1 MIVSWQ
7 RSTGL
12 RHILTD
18 IILSSLLLL
27 ALPMTVSAQV
37 RGRVISASDGE
48 PLPGATILLESA
60 TRKHLAY
67 CIAGSDGQ
75 FSFKSTPDGA
85 TQISVSLMSYATE
98 RIPLEGVSFPLT
110 IRLREEA
117 FQLKEVAVQ
126 AKSIIA
132 DGDTVTYLV
141 SSFSQKSD
149 RNIGDVLKRMPGL
162 QVESSGKVLYQGK
175 EINRFYI
182 EGQDLLGSKYGVA
195 TKGVSPDDIGAVE
208 VMENHQP
215 MQVLQGISLSDQAAL
230 NLKLKEGRKSA
241 WLIHGSAGGGYMRS
255 PRQGLWQGDLFAL
268 RAAATTQTLL
278 SLKGNNTGVDFS
290 EEQMEFGLA
299 PRATALHS
307 PLELSLLPAVS
318 LLPKRTLLNKGGIA
332 SVNHLWSVTPTL
344 QARLMGD
351 YLEDHRVASGEVR
364 TTYLSPTGD
373 REFIE
378 RRDDR
383 STHRMLRGRLVLE
396 ANQPAYYLSNTA
408 RVQLDKERPDLH
420 TSGTFTNRQ
429 VGELSDLYLSN
440 DLQCIR
446 RIAGDHLLFLRS
458 RNEWETLPSRLLLTS
473 GRGEGVEQIR
483 DRALAT
489 DETLSYDYL
498 LGQVFIGV
506 EGGVRGL
513 FRRLESEGSGVLPV
527 EITAAQRLD
536 MVAVSLSP
544 KLKWHRQSTEI
555 TLGLP
560 LEYSHYSF
568 GSARPSIHYI
578 LLSPSLSLTMRPLYG
593 LSLSL
598 RAGGGRS
605 PIVPGDLF
613 QGQWMT
619 DYRTVSSGYEELL
632 LKPSYRVSASASYR
646 DLSRG
651 LFSHLMIM
659 HHGSESPYKTRRE
672 LEDSGLIR
680 LYNDRERSR
689 MRSTMVSG
697 RVNLAI
703 GAIHGGGSLATVYS
717 HTESEAVA
725 EEVAVRYGTDLLTIK
740 GMLNSNITSRLFLLY
755 EMSYNG
761 NRLSLPMADRKPTR
775 LYGMTHALEATYT
788 PVDPL
793 TMTLRGEYYRSRIT
807 SDLTK
812 QMVMLDLDLTWS
824 ISRRIELEAGLH
836 NLLNNDRWDYTT
848 YGLLTRQT
856 VSRQLRGRSLL
867 LTLRLK

>member
-1 MIVSWQ
+1 M
-7 RSTGL
+7 RPL
-12 RHILTD
+12 LTD
-18 IILSSLLLL
+18 LTLLILLLVM
-27 ALPMTVSAQV
+27 PMAASGQVS
-37 RGRVISASDGE
+37 GRVISDSDSE
-48 PLPGATILLESA
+48 PLPGATVLLVSA
-60 TRKHLAY
+60 SGKHLAY
-67 CIAGSDGQ
+67 CISGSEGQ
-75 FSFKSTPDGA
+75 FSFKSTPNGA

-98 RIPLEGVSFPLT
+98 QIPLRGASFPLT

-141 SSFSQKSD
+141 SAFAQKSD
-149 RNIGDVLKRMPGL
+149 RSIGDVLKRMPGL

-255 PRQGLWQGDLFAL
+255 PLQGLWQGDVFAL
-268 RAAATTQTLL
+268 RASAATQTLL
-278 SLKGNNTGVDFS
+278 SLKGNNTGLDFS
-290 EEQMEFGLA
+290 EEQMEFGLS
-299 PRATALHS
+299 PRATALHT
-307 PLELSLLPAVS
+307 PLELNLLPAVS
-318 LLPKRTLLNKGGIA
+318 LLPKRTLLNQGGIT
-332 SVNHLWSVTPTL
+332 SVNHMWSVTPTL
-344 QARLMGD
+344 QARVMGD
-351 YLEDHRVASGEVR
+351 YLEDHRTASGEVR

-373 REFIE
+373 RELVE

-396 ANQPAYYLSNTA
+396 ANQPSYYLSNTA

-429 VGELSDLYLSN
+429 VGEVSDLYLSN
-440 DLQCIR
+440 DLRCIR
-446 RIAGDHLLFLRS
+446 RISGDHLLFLQS
-458 RNEWETLPSRLLLTS
+458 QNEWESLPSQLHLMS
-473 GRGEGVEQIR
+473 GGEEGTELIR

-489 DETLSYDYL
+489 KESLSYDYL
-498 LGQVFIGV
+498 LGQVYIGV
-506 EGGVRGL
+506 EAGVRGL
-513 FRRLESEGSGVLPV
+513 FRRLESEGAGALPV
-527 EITAAQRLD
+527 DITAAQRLD
-536 MVAVSLSP
+536 LMAVSLSP
-544 KLKWHRQSTEI
+544 KLKWHRQTTEV

-560 LEYSHYSF
+560 LEYSHYAF
-568 GSARPSIHYI
+568 VPARPSIRYV
-578 LLSPSLSLTMRPLYG
+578 LLSPSLSLTTRPLYG

-613 QGQWMT
+613 EGQWMT
-619 DYRTVSSGYEELL
+619 DYRTVSTGYEEMV
-632 LKPSYRVSASASYR
+632 LKPSYRISASASYR

-651 LFSHLMIM
+651 LFSHLMIL
-659 HHGSESPYKTRRE
+659 HHGGESPYKTRRV
-672 LEDSGLIR
+672 LEDGGLIR
-680 LYNDRERSR
+680 LYNDKEHSR

-703 GAIHGGGSLATVYS
+703 GAIHGGGSLMTVYS
-717 HTESEAVA
+717 HTTREAIA
-725 EEVAVRYGTDLLTIK
+725 EEVPIRFGTNLLTVK

-755 EMSYNG
+755 EMSYSG
-761 NRLSLPMADRKPTR
+761 SRLSLPVGDRKPTR

-788 PVDPL
+788 PADPL

-812 QMVMLDLDLTWS
+812 QMVMMDLDLTWS
-824 ISRRIELEAGLH
+824 VSRRIELEAGLH

-867 LTLRLK
+867 LTLRVK

>member
-1 MIVSWQ
+1 M
-7 RSTGL
+7 RPL
-12 RHILTD
+12 LTD
-18 IILSSLLLL
+18 LTLLILLLVM
-27 ALPMTVSAQV
+27 PMAASGQVS
-37 RGRVISASDGE
+37 GRVISDSDSE
-48 PLPGATILLESA
+48 PLPGATVLLVSA
-60 TRKHLAY
+60 SGKHLAY
-67 CIAGSDGQ
+67 CISGSEGQ
-75 FSFKSTPDGA
+75 FFFKSTPSGA

-98 RIPLEGVSFPLT
+98 QIPLRGASFPLT
-110 IRLREEA
+110 IRLREEV

-141 SSFSQKSD
+141 SAFAQKSD
-149 RNIGDVLKRMPGL
+149 RSIGDVLKRMPGL

-255 PRQGLWQGDLFAL
+255 PRQGLWQGDVFAL
-268 RAAATTQTLL
+268 RASAATQTLL
-278 SLKGNNTGVDFS
+278 SLKGNNTGLDFS

-299 PRATALHS
+299 PRATALHT

-318 LLPKRTLLNKGGIA
+318 LLPKRTLLNQGGIN
-332 SVNHLWSVTPTL
+332 SVNHMWSVTPTL
-344 QARLMGD
+344 QARVMGD
-351 YLEDHRVASGEVR
+351 YLEDHRTASGEVR

-373 REFIE
+373 RELVE

-396 ANQPAYYLSNTA
+396 ANQPSYYLSNTA

-429 VGELSDLYLSN
+429 VGEVSDLYLSN
-440 DLQCIR
+440 DLRCIR
-446 RIAGDHLLFLRS
+446 RISGDHLLFLQS
-458 RNEWETLPSRLLLTS
+458 QNEWESLPSQLHLMS
-473 GRGEGVEQIR
+473 GGEEGTELIR

-489 DETLSYDYL
+489 KESLSYDYL
-498 LGQVFIGV
+498 LGQVYIGV
-506 EGGVRGL
+506 EAGVRGL
-513 FRRLESEGSGVLPV
+513 FRRLESEGAGALPV
-527 EITAAQRLD
+527 DITAAQRLD
-536 MVAVSLSP
+536 LMAVSLSP
-544 KLKWHRQSTEI
+544 KLKWHRQTTEV

-560 LEYSHYSF
+560 LEYSHYAF
-568 GSARPSIHYI
+568 GPARPSIQYV
-578 LLSPSLSLTMRPLYG
+578 LLSPSLSLTTRPLYG

-598 RAGGGRS
+598 RVGGGRS

-613 QGQWMT
+613 EGQWMT
-619 DYRTVSSGYEELL
+619 DYRTVSTGYEEMV
-632 LKPSYRVSASASYR
+632 LKPSYRISASASYR
-646 DLSRG
+646 DLSKG
-651 LFSHLMIM
+651 LFSHLMIL
-659 HHGSESPYKTRRE
+659 HHGGESPYKTRRV
-672 LEDSGLIR
+672 LEDGGLIR
-680 LYNDRERSR
+680 LYNDKERSR
-689 MRSTMVSG
+689 MRSTMMSG

-703 GAIHGGGSLATVYS
+703 GAIHGGGSLITVYS
-717 HTESEAVA
+717 HTTREAIA
-725 EEVAVRYGTDLLTIK
+725 EEVPIRFGTDLLTVK

-755 EMSYNG
+755 EMSYSG
-761 NRLSLPMADRKPTR
+761 SRLSLPVEDRKPTR

-788 PVDPL
+788 PADPL

-812 QMVMLDLDLTWS
+812 QMVMMDLDLTWS
-824 ISRRIELEAGLH
+824 VSRRIELEAGLH

-867 LTLRLK
+867 LTLRVK

>member
-1 MIVSWQ
+1 M
-7 RSTGL
+7 RPL
-12 RHILTD
+12 LTD
-18 IILSSLLLL
+18 LTLLILLLVM
-27 ALPMTVSAQV
+27 PMAASGQVS
-37 RGRVISASDGE
+37 GRVISDSDSE
-48 PLPGATILLESA
+48 PLPGATVLLVSA
-60 TRKHLAY
+60 SGKHLAY
-67 CIAGSDGQ
+67 CISGSEGQ
-75 FSFKSTPDGA
+75 FSFKSTPNGA

-98 RIPLEGVSFPLT
+98 QIPLRGASFPLT

-141 SSFSQKSD
+141 SAFAQKSD
-149 RNIGDVLKRMPGL
+149 RSIGDVLKRMPGL

-255 PRQGLWQGDLFAL
+255 PLQGLWQGDVFAL
-268 RAAATTQTLL
+268 RASAATQTLL
-278 SLKGNNTGVDFS
+278 SLKGNNTGLDFS
-290 EEQMEFGLA
+290 EEQMEFGLS
-299 PRATALHS
+299 PRATALHT

-318 LLPKRTLLNKGGIA
+318 LLPKRTLLNQGGIT
-332 SVNHLWSVTPTL
+332 SVNHMWSVTPTL
-344 QARLMGD
+344 QARVMGD
-351 YLEDHRVASGEVR
+351 YLEDHRTASGEVR

-373 REFIE
+373 RELVE

-396 ANQPAYYLSNTA
+396 ANQPSYYLSNTA

-429 VGELSDLYLSN
+429 VGEVSDLYLSN
-440 DLQCIR
+440 DLRCIR
-446 RIAGDHLLFLRS
+446 RISGDHLLFLQS
-458 RNEWETLPSRLLLTS
+458 QNEWESLPSQLHLMS
-473 GRGEGVEQIR
+473 GGEEGTELIR

-489 DETLSYDYL
+489 KESLSYDYL
-498 LGQVFIGV
+498 LGQVYIGV
-506 EGGVRGL
+506 EAGVRGL
-513 FRRLESEGSGVLPV
+513 FRRLESEGAGALPV
-527 EITAAQRLD
+527 DITAAQRLD
-536 MVAVSLSP
+536 LMAVSLSP
-544 KLKWHRQSTEI
+544 KLKWHRQTTEV

-560 LEYSHYSF
+560 LEYSHYAF
-568 GSARPSIHYI
+568 GPARPSIRYV
-578 LLSPSLSLTMRPLYG
+578 LLSPSLSLTTRPLYG

-613 QGQWMT
+613 EGQWMT
-619 DYRTVSSGYEELL
+619 DYRTVSTGYEEMV
-632 LKPSYRVSASASYR
+632 LKPSYRISASASYR

-651 LFSHLMIM
+651 LFSHLMIL
-659 HHGSESPYKTRRE
+659 HHGGESPYKTRRV
-672 LEDSGLIR
+672 LEDGGLIR
-680 LYNDRERSR
+680 LYNDKEHSR

-703 GAIHGGGSLATVYS
+703 GAIHGGGSLMTVYS
-717 HTESEAVA
+717 HTTREAIA
-725 EEVAVRYGTDLLTIK
+725 EEVPIRFGTNLLTVK

-755 EMSYNG
+755 EMSYSG
-761 NRLSLPMADRKPTR
+761 SRLSLPVGDRKPTR

-788 PVDPL
+788 PADPL

-812 QMVMLDLDLTWS
+812 QMVMMDLDLTWS
-824 ISRRIELEAGLH
+824 VSRRIELEAGLH

-867 LTLRLK
+867 LTLRVK

>member
-1 MIVSWQ
+1 M
-7 RSTGL
+7 RSL
-12 RHILTD
+12 LTD

-27 ALPMTVSAQV
+27 VLPMTVSAQV

-48 PLPGATILLESA
+48 PLPGATILLENAS
-60 TRKHLAY
+60 RKHLAY

-255 PRQGLWQGDLFAL
+255 PRQGLWQGDVFAL
-268 RAAATTQTLL
+268 RASAATQTLL
-278 SLKGNNTGVDFS
+278 SLKGNNTGLDFS

-299 PRATALHS
+299 PRATALHT

-318 LLPKRTLLNKGGIA
+318 LLPKRTLLNQGGIN
-332 SVNHLWSVTPTL
+332 SVNHMWSVTPTL
-344 QARLMGD
+344 QARVMGD
-351 YLEDHRVASGEVR
+351 YLEDHRTASGEVR

-373 REFIE
+373 RELVE

-396 ANQPAYYLSNTA
+396 ANQPSYYLSNTA

-429 VGELSDLYLSN
+429 VGEVSDLYLSN
-440 DLQCIR
+440 DLRCIR
-446 RIAGDHLLFLRS
+446 RISGDHLLFLQS
-458 RNEWETLPSRLLLTS
+458 QNEWESLPSQLHLMS
-473 GRGEGVEQIR
+473 GGEEGTELIR

-489 DETLSYDYL
+489 KESLSYDYL
-498 LGQVFIGV
+498 LGQVYIGV
-506 EGGVRGL
+506 EAGVRGL
-513 FRRLESEGSGVLPV
+513 FRRLESEGAGALPV
-527 EITAAQRLD
+527 DITAAQRLD
-536 MVAVSLSP
+536 LMAVSLSP
-544 KLKWHRQSTEI
+544 KLKWHRQTTEV

-560 LEYSHYSF
+560 LEYSHYAF
-568 GSARPSIHYI
+568 GPARPSIQYV
-578 LLSPSLSLTMRPLYG
+578 LLSPSLSLTTRPLYG

-613 QGQWMT
+613 EGQWMT
-619 DYRTVSSGYEELL
+619 DYRTVSTGYEEMV
-632 LKPSYRVSASASYR
+632 LKPSYRISASASYR
-646 DLSRG
+646 DLSKG
-651 LFSHLMIM
+651 LFSHLMIL
-659 HHGSESPYKTRRE
+659 HHGGESPYKTRRV
-672 LEDSGLIR
+672 LEDGGLIR
-680 LYNDRERSR
+680 LYNDKERSR
-689 MRSTMVSG
+689 MRSTMMSG

-703 GAIHGGGSLATVYS
+703 GAIHGGGSLITVYS
-717 HTESEAVA
+717 HTTREAIA
-725 EEVAVRYGTDLLTIK
+725 EEVPIRFGTDLLTVK

-755 EMSYNG
+755 EMSYSG
-761 NRLSLPMADRKPTR
+761 SRLSLPVEDRKPTR

-788 PVDPL
+788 PADPL

-812 QMVMLDLDLTWS
+812 QMVMMDLDLTWS
-824 ISRRIELEAGLH
+824 VSRRIELEAGLH

-867 LTLRLK
+867 LTLRVK

>member
-1 MIVSWQ
+1 M
-7 RSTGL
+7 RPL
-12 RHILTD
+12 LTD
-18 IILSSLLLL
+18 LTLLILLLVM
-27 ALPMTVSAQV
+27 PMAASGQVS
-37 RGRVISASDGE
+37 GRVISDSDSE
-48 PLPGATILLESA
+48 PLPGATVLLVSA
-60 TRKHLAY
+60 SGKHLAY
-67 CIAGSDGQ
+67 CISGSEGQ
-75 FSFKSTPDGA
+75 FSFKSTPNGA

-440 DLQCIR
+440 DLRCIR
-446 RIAGDHLLFLRS
+446 RISGDHLLFLQS
-458 RNEWETLPSRLLLTS
+458 QNEWESLPSQLHLMS
-473 GRGEGVEQIR
+473 GGEEGTELIR

-489 DETLSYDYL
+489 KESLSYDYL
-498 LGQVFIGV
+498 LGQVYIGV
-506 EGGVRGL
+506 EAGVRGL
-513 FRRLESEGSGVLPV
+513 FRRLESEGLGALPV

-560 LEYSHYSF
+560 LEYSHYAF
-568 GSARPSIHYI
+568 GSARPSIHHI
-578 LLSPSLSLTMRPLYG
+578 LLSPSLSLTMRPIYG

-605 PIVPGDLF
+605 PITPGDLF
-613 QGQWMT
+613 EGQWMT

-680 LYNDRERSR
+680 LYNDLERSR

-755 EMSYNG
+755 EMSYSG

-788 PVDPL
+788 PADPL

-848 YGLLTRQT
+848 YGLLSRQT

-867 LTLRLK
+867 LTLRIK

>member
-1 MIVSWQ
+1 M
-7 RSTGL
+7 RPL
-12 RHILTD
+12 LTD
-18 IILSSLLLL
+18 LTLLILLLVM
-27 ALPMTVSAQV
+27 PMAASGQVS
-37 RGRVISASDGE
+37 GRVISDSDSE
-48 PLPGATILLESA
+48 PLPGATVLLVSA
-60 TRKHLAY
+60 SGKHLAY
-67 CIAGSDGQ
+67 CISGSEGQ
-75 FSFKSTPDGA
+75 FFFKSTPSGA

-98 RIPLEGVSFPLT
+98 QIPLRGASFPLT

-141 SSFSQKSD
+141 SAFAQKSD
-149 RNIGDVLKRMPGL
+149 RSIGDVLKRMPGL

-255 PRQGLWQGDLFAL
+255 PRQGLWQGDVFAL
-268 RAAATTQTLL
+268 RASAATQTLL
-278 SLKGNNTGVDFS
+278 SLKGNNTGLDFS

-299 PRATALHS
+299 PRATALHT

-318 LLPKRTLLNKGGIA
+318 LLPKRTLLNQGGIN
-332 SVNHLWSVTPTL
+332 SVNHMWSVTPTL
-344 QARLMGD
+344 QARVMGD
-351 YLEDHRVASGEVR
+351 YLEDHRTASGEVR

-373 REFIE
+373 RELVE

-396 ANQPAYYLSNTA
+396 ANQPSYYLSNTA

-429 VGELSDLYLSN
+429 VGEVSDLYLSN
-440 DLQCIR
+440 DLRCIR
-446 RIAGDHLLFLRS
+446 RISGDHLLFLQS
-458 RNEWETLPSRLLLTS
+458 QNEWESLPSQLHLMS
-473 GRGEGVEQIR
+473 GGEEGTELIR

-489 DETLSYDYL
+489 KESLSYDYL
-498 LGQVFIGV
+498 LGQVYIGV
-506 EGGVRGL
+506 EAGVRGL
-513 FRRLESEGSGVLPV
+513 FRRLESEGAGALPV
-527 EITAAQRLD
+527 DITAAQRLD
-536 MVAVSLSP
+536 LMAVSLSP
-544 KLKWHRQSTEI
+544 KLKWHRQTTEV

-560 LEYSHYSF
+560 LEYSHYAF
-568 GSARPSIHYI
+568 GPARPSIQYV
-578 LLSPSLSLTMRPLYG
+578 LLSPSLSLTTRPLYG

-598 RAGGGRS
+598 RVGGGRS

-613 QGQWMT
+613 EGQWMT
-619 DYRTVSSGYEELL
+619 DYRTVSTGYEEMV
-632 LKPSYRVSASASYR
+632 LKPSYRISASASYR
-646 DLSRG
+646 DLSKG
-651 LFSHLMIM
+651 LFSHLMIL
-659 HHGSESPYKTRRE
+659 HHGGESPYKTRRV
-672 LEDSGLIR
+672 LEDGGLIR
-680 LYNDRERSR
+680 LYNDKERSR
-689 MRSTMVSG
+689 MRSTMMSG

-703 GAIHGGGSLATVYS
+703 GAIHGGGSLITVYS
-717 HTESEAVA
+717 HTTREAIA
-725 EEVAVRYGTDLLTIK
+725 EEVPIRFGTDLLTVK

-755 EMSYNG
+755 EMSYSG
-761 NRLSLPMADRKPTR
+761 SRLSLPVEDRKPTR

-788 PVDPL
+788 PADPL

-812 QMVMLDLDLTWS
+812 QMVMMDLDLTWS
-824 ISRRIELEAGLH
+824 VSRRIELEAGLH

-867 LTLRLK
+867 LTLRVK

>member
-1 MIVSWQ
+1 M
-7 RSTGL
+7 RPL
-12 RHILTD
+12 LTD
-18 IILSSLLLL
+18 LTLLILLLVM
-27 ALPMTVSAQV
+27 PMAASGQVS
-37 RGRVISASDGE
+37 GRVISDSDSE
-48 PLPGATILLESA
+48 PLPGATVLLVSA
-60 TRKHLAY
+60 SGKHLAY
-67 CIAGSDGQ
+67 CISGSEGQ
-75 FSFKSTPDGA
+75 FSFKSTPNGA

-98 RIPLEGVSFPLT
+98 QIPLRGASFPLT

-141 SSFSQKSD
+141 SAFAQKSD
-149 RNIGDVLKRMPGL
+149 RSIGDVLKRMPGL

-255 PRQGLWQGDLFAL
+255 PLQGLWQGDVFAL
-268 RAAATTQTLL
+268 RASAATQTLL
-278 SLKGNNTGVDFS
+278 SLKGNNTGLDFS
-290 EEQMEFGLA
+290 EEQMEFGLS
-299 PRATALHS
+299 PRATALHT

-318 LLPKRTLLNKGGIA
+318 LLPKRTLLNQGGIT
-332 SVNHLWSVTPTL
+332 SVNHMWSVTPTL
-344 QARLMGD
+344 QARVMGD
-351 YLEDHRVASGEVR
+351 YLEDHRTASGEVR

-373 REFIE
+373 RELVE

-396 ANQPAYYLSNTA
+396 ANQPSYYLSNTA

-429 VGELSDLYLSN
+429 VGEVSDLYLSN
-440 DLQCIR
+440 DLRCIR
-446 RIAGDHLLFLRS
+446 RISGDHLLFLQS
-458 RNEWETLPSRLLLTS
+458 QNEWESLPSQLHLMS
-473 GRGEGVEQIR
+473 GGEEGTELIR

-489 DETLSYDYL
+489 KESLSYDYL
-498 LGQVFIGV
+498 LGQVYIGV
-506 EGGVRGL
+506 EAGVRGL
-513 FRRLESEGSGVLPV
+513 FRRLESEGAGALPV
-527 EITAAQRLD
+527 DITAAQRLD
-536 MVAVSLSP
+536 LMAVSLSP
-544 KLKWHRQSTEI
+544 KLKWHRQTTEV

-560 LEYSHYSF
+560 LEYSHYAF
-568 GSARPSIHYI
+568 GPARPSIRYV
-578 LLSPSLSLTMRPLYG
+578 LLCPSLSLTTRPLYG

-613 QGQWMT
+613 EGQWMT
-619 DYRTVSSGYEELL
+619 DYRTVSTGYEEMV
-632 LKPSYRVSASASYR
+632 LKPSYRISASASYR
-646 DLSRG
+646 DLSKG
-651 LFSHLMIM
+651 LFSHLMIL
-659 HHGSESPYKTRRE
+659 HHGGESPYKTRRV
-672 LEDSGLIR
+672 LEDGGLIR
-680 LYNDRERSR
+680 LYNDKERSR
-689 MRSTMVSG
+689 MWSTMMSG

-703 GAIHGGGSLATVYS
+703 GAIHGGGSLITVYS
-717 HTESEAVA
+717 HTTREAIA
-725 EEVAVRYGTDLLTIK
+725 EEVPIRFGTDLLTVK

-755 EMSYNG
+755 EMSYSG
-761 NRLSLPMADRKPTR
+761 SRLSLPVEDRKPTR

-788 PVDPL
+788 PADPL

-812 QMVMLDLDLTWS
+812 QMVMMDLDLTWS
-824 ISRRIELEAGLH
+824 VSRRIELEAGLH

-867 LTLRLK
+867 LTLRVK

>member
-1 MIVSWQ
+1 M
-7 RSTGL
+7 RPL
-12 RHILTD
+12 LTD
-18 IILSSLLLL
+18 LTLLILLLVM
-27 ALPMTVSAQV
+27 PMAASGQVS
-37 RGRVISASDGE
+37 GRVISDSDSE
-48 PLPGATILLESA
+48 PLPGATVLLVSA
-60 TRKHLAY
+60 SGKHLAY
-67 CIAGSDGQ
+67 CISGSEGQ
-75 FSFKSTPDGA
+75 FSFKSTPNGA

-98 RIPLEGVSFPLT
+98 QIPLRGASFPLT

-141 SSFSQKSD
+141 SAFAQKSD
-149 RNIGDVLKRMPGL
+149 RSIGDVLKRMPGL

-255 PRQGLWQGDLFAL
+255 PRQGLWQGDVFAL
-268 RAAATTQTLL
+268 RASAATQTLL
-278 SLKGNNTGVDFS
+278 SLKGNNTGLDFS

-299 PRATALHS
+299 PRATALHT

-318 LLPKRTLLNKGGIA
+318 LLPKRTLLNQGGIN
-332 SVNHLWSVTPTL
+332 SVNHMWSVTPTL
-344 QARLMGD
+344 QARVMGD
-351 YLEDHRVASGEVR
+351 YLEDHRTASGEVR

-373 REFIE
+373 RELVE

-396 ANQPAYYLSNTA
+396 ANQPSYYLSNTA

-429 VGELSDLYLSN
+429 VGEVSDLYLSN
-440 DLQCIR
+440 DLRCIR
-446 RIAGDHLLFLRS
+446 RISGDHLLFLQS
-458 RNEWETLPSRLLLTS
+458 QNEWESLPSQLHLMS
-473 GRGEGVEQIR
+473 GGEEGTELIR

-489 DETLSYDYL
+489 KENLSYDYL
-498 LGQVFIGV
+498 LGQVYIGV
-506 EGGVRGL
+506 EAGVRGL
-513 FRRLESEGSGVLPV
+513 FRRLESEGAGALPV
-527 EITAAQRLD
+527 DITAAQRLD
-536 MVAVSLSP
+536 LMAVSLSP
-544 KLKWHRQSTEI
+544 KLKWHRQTTEV

-560 LEYSHYSF
+560 LEYSHYAF
-568 GSARPSIHYI
+568 GPARPSIQYV
-578 LLSPSLSLTMRPLYG
+578 LLSPSLSLTTRPLYG

-613 QGQWMT
+613 EGQWMT
-619 DYRTVSSGYEELL
+619 DYRTVSTGYEEMV
-632 LKPSYRVSASASYR
+632 LKPSYRISASASYR
-646 DLSRG
+646 DLSKG
-651 LFSHLMIM
+651 LFSHLMIL
-659 HHGSESPYKTRRE
+659 HHGGESPYKTRRV
-672 LEDSGLIR
+672 LEDGGLIR
-680 LYNDRERSR
+680 LYNDKERSR
-689 MRSTMVSG
+689 MRSTMMSG

-703 GAIHGGGSLATVYS
+703 GAIHGGGSLITVYS
-717 HTESEAVA
+717 HTTREAIA
-725 EEVAVRYGTDLLTIK
+725 EEVPIRFGTDLLTVK

-755 EMSYNG
+755 EMSYSG
-761 NRLSLPMADRKPTR
+761 SRLSLPVEDRKPTR

-788 PVDPL
+788 PADPL

-812 QMVMLDLDLTWS
+812 QMVMMDLDLTWS
-824 ISRRIELEAGLH
+824 VSRRIELEAGLH

-867 LTLRLK
+867 LTLRVK

>member
-1 MIVSWQ
+1 M
-7 RSTGL
+7 RPL
-12 RHILTD
+12 LTD
-18 IILSSLLLL
+18 LTLLILLLVM
-27 ALPMTVSAQV
+27 PMAASGQVS
-37 RGRVISASDGE
+37 GRVISDSDSE
-48 PLPGATILLESA
+48 PLPGATVLLVSA
-60 TRKHLAY
+60 SGKHLAY
-67 CIAGSDGQ
+67 CISGSEGQ
-75 FSFKSTPDGA
+75 FFFKSTPSGA

-98 RIPLEGVSFPLT
+98 QIPLRGASFPLT

-141 SSFSQKSD
+141 SAFAQKSD
-149 RNIGDVLKRMPGL
+149 RSIGDVLKRMPGL

-255 PRQGLWQGDLFAL
+255 PRQGLWQGDVFAL
-268 RAAATTQTLL
+268 RASAATQTLL
-278 SLKGNNTGVDFS
+278 SLKGNNTGLDFS

-299 PRATALHS
+299 PRATALHT

-318 LLPKRTLLNKGGIA
+318 LLPKRTLLNQGGIN
-332 SVNHLWSVTPTL
+332 SVNHMWSVTPTL
-344 QARLMGD
+344 QARVMGD
-351 YLEDHRVASGEVR
+351 YLEDHRTASGEVR

-373 REFIE
+373 RELVE

-396 ANQPAYYLSNTA
+396 ANQPSYYLSNTA

-429 VGELSDLYLSN
+429 VGEVSDLYLSN
-440 DLQCIR
+440 DLRCIR
-446 RIAGDHLLFLRS
+446 RISGDHLLFLQS
-458 RNEWETLPSRLLLTS
+458 QNEWESLPSQLHLMS
-473 GRGEGVEQIR
+473 GGEEGTELIR

-489 DETLSYDYL
+489 KESLSYDYL
-498 LGQVFIGV
+498 LGQVYIGV
-506 EGGVRGL
+506 EAGVRGL
-513 FRRLESEGSGVLPV
+513 FRRLESEGAGALPV
-527 EITAAQRLD
+527 DITAAQRLD
-536 MVAVSLSP
+536 LMAVSLSP
-544 KLKWHRQSTEI
+544 KLKWHRQTTEV

-560 LEYSHYSF
+560 LEYSHYAF
-568 GSARPSIHYI
+568 GPARPSIQYV
-578 LLSPSLSLTMRPLYG
+578 LLSPSLSLTTRPLYG

-613 QGQWMT
+613 EGQWMT
-619 DYRTVSSGYEELL
+619 DYRTVSTGYEEMV
-632 LKPSYRVSASASYR
+632 LKPSYRISASASYR
-646 DLSRG
+646 DLSKG
-651 LFSHLMIM
+651 LFSHLMIL
-659 HHGSESPYKTRRE
+659 HHGGESPYKTRRV
-672 LEDSGLIR
+672 LEDGGLIR
-680 LYNDRERSR
+680 LYNDKERSR
-689 MRSTMVSG
+689 MRSTMMSG

-703 GAIHGGGSLATVYS
+703 GAIHGGGSLITVYS
-717 HTESEAVA
+717 HTTREAIA
-725 EEVAVRYGTDLLTIK
+725 EEVPIRFGTDLLTVK

-755 EMSYNG
+755 EMSYSG
-761 NRLSLPMADRKPTR
+761 SRLSLPVEDRKPTR

-788 PVDPL
+788 PADPL

-812 QMVMLDLDLTWS
+812 QMVMMDLDLTWS
-824 ISRRIELEAGLH
+824 VSRRIELEAGLH

-867 LTLRLK
+867 LTLRVK

>member
-1 MIVSWQ
+1 M
-7 RSTGL
+7 RPL
-12 RHILTD
+12 LTD
-18 IILSSLLLL
+18 LTLLILLLVM
-27 ALPMTVSAQV
+27 PMAASGQVS
-37 RGRVISASDGE
+37 GRVISDSDSE
-48 PLPGATILLESA
+48 PLPGATVLLVSA
-60 TRKHLAY
+60 SGKHLAY
-67 CIAGSDGQ
+67 CISGSEGQ
-75 FSFKSTPDGA
+75 FSFKSTPNGA

-98 RIPLEGVSFPLT
+98 QIPLRGASFPLT

-141 SSFSQKSD
+141 SAFAQKSD
-149 RNIGDVLKRMPGL
+149 RSIGDVLKRMPGL

-255 PRQGLWQGDLFAL
+255 PLQGLWQGDVFAL
-268 RAAATTQTLL
+268 RASAATQTLL
-278 SLKGNNTGVDFS
+278 SLKGNNTGLDFS
-290 EEQMEFGLA
+290 EEQMEFGLS
-299 PRATALHS
+299 PRATALHT

-318 LLPKRTLLNKGGIA
+318 LLPKRTLLNQGGIT
-332 SVNHLWSVTPTL
+332 SVNHMWSVTPTL
-344 QARLMGD
+344 QARVMGD
-351 YLEDHRVASGEVR
+351 YLEDHRTASGEVR

-373 REFIE
+373 RELVE

-396 ANQPAYYLSNTA
+396 ANQPSYYLSNTA

-429 VGELSDLYLSN
+429 VGDVSDLYLSN
-440 DLQCIR
+440 DLRCIR
-446 RIAGDHLLFLRS
+446 RISGDHLLFLQS
-458 RNEWETLPSRLLLTS
+458 QNEWESLPSQLHLMS
-473 GRGEGVEQIR
+473 GGEEGTELIR

-489 DETLSYDYL
+489 KESLSYDYL
-498 LGQVFIGV
+498 LGQVYIGV
-506 EGGVRGL
+506 EAGVRGL
-513 FRRLESEGSGVLPV
+513 FRRLESEGAGALPV
-527 EITAAQRLD
+527 DITAAQRLD
-536 MVAVSLSP
+536 LMAVSLSP
-544 KLKWHRQSTEI
+544 KLKWHRQTTEV

-560 LEYSHYSF
+560 LEYSHYAF
-568 GSARPSIHYI
+568 GPARPSIRYV
-578 LLSPSLSLTMRPLYG
+578 LLSPSLSLTTRPLYG

-613 QGQWMT
+613 EGQWMT
-619 DYRTVSSGYEELL
+619 DYRTVSTGYEEMV
-632 LKPSYRVSASASYR
+632 LKPSYRISASASYR

-651 LFSHLMIM
+651 LFSHLMIL
-659 HHGSESPYKTRRE
+659 HHGGESPYKTRRV
-672 LEDSGLIR
+672 LEDGGLIR
-680 LYNDRERSR
+680 LYNDKEHSR

-703 GAIHGGGSLATVYS
+703 GAIHGGGSLMTVYS
-717 HTESEAVA
+717 HTTREAIA
-725 EEVAVRYGTDLLTIK
+725 EEVPIRFGTNLLTVK

-755 EMSYNG
+755 EMSYSG
-761 NRLSLPMADRKPTR
+761 SRLSLPVGDRKPTR

-788 PVDPL
+788 PADPL

-812 QMVMLDLDLTWS
+812 QMVMMDLDLTWS
-824 ISRRIELEAGLH
+824 VSRRIELEAGLH

-867 LTLRLK
+867 LTLRVK